1 MQGVMKIFE
10 TSNLLV
16 KAVPIQ
22 PLCEMQLTYFSRRRM
37 QHWPHVKKMSDWSGC
52 KKFISHDKFRVRR
65 FKSTK
70 TSPSVYFYG
79 KWDVFSVNY

>member
-37 QHWPHVKKMSDWSGC
+37 QHWPHVKSFVARMAAAPLQRSKILSMDRT
-52 KKFISHDKFRVRR
+52 KVPYFEATKVR
-65 FKSTK
+65 
-70 TSPSVYFYG
+70 
-79 KWDVFSVNY
+79 